1 MSHLSEKQEPFLPPP
16 LNTKR
21 MPKSVLFVCSNN
33 RFRSVIAEHLFRKM
47 LQERDERLA
56 QEVEVFSAGI
66 VTEKIVQLSNTR
78 GWPHPRPFLGRA
90 PAEIVMT
97 AMLRRGIDVSGHRS
111 QELNRDTVERATL
124 VIAIGEYQREGILS
138 LYPSARA
145 KVFSLREFVGK
156 CSYPD
161 AEGPIR
167 RFSPEYVDAFISQIE
182 ECLTQGMNKFLHYL
196 RQVEA

>member
-1 MSHLSEKQEPFLPPP
+1 
-16 LNTKR
+16 

-33 RFRSVIAEHLFRKM
+33 RFRSVVAEHLFRKM

-66 VTEKIVQLSNTR
+66 VTEKIVQLSNAR
-78 GWPHPRPFLGRA
+78 GWPHPRPFSGKA

-111 QELNRDTVERATL
+111 RESNRDTVDRAAL
-124 VIAIGEYQREGILS
+124 IIAIGEYQKEGILS
-138 LYPSARA
+138 LYPSARG
-145 KVFSLREFVGK
+145 KVFTLREFVGK

-161 AEGPIR
+161 AEGPVK
-167 RFSPEYVDAFISQIE
+167 RFPPEYVDTFISQIE

-196 RQVEA
+196 RQGGAQA